1 MRPSLDTV
9 SWVARASGAPS
20 ITWVGPIGAGSR
32 SVRWASAVMKVV
44 VIPAATLPGCAD
56 GRRRLGDRHD
66 LDAGGLQHVAPV
78 EHRVAAAVVQPREP
92 RAGDELRARRARE
105 VGDVDL
111 APGRGPAL
119 AGGAGDE
126 RGLGVRRGRQLEFD
140 ALGEV

>member
-1 MRPSLDTV
+1 MRPSLETV

-66 LDAGGLQHVAPV
+66 LGARRLPDVAPV
-78 EHRVAAAVVQPREP
+78 QPRVPAAAAQPRQP
-92 RAGDELRARRARE
+92 RAGDELRARRARA

-111 APGRGPAL
+111 APGRRPAL
-119 AGGAGDE
+119 AG
-126 RGLGVRRGRQLEFD
+126 
-140 ALGEV
+140 